1 MEMCDVTFHK
11 LQAILGFGDIRFF
24 IIGNSLLCFH
34 ILWVTMASAMVQ
46 SLLHHPTLL
55 PLSLLTY
62 RPIFVP
68 PDFHTKGYLQ
78 ESPGQRQRVHHF
90 LFVVKNN
97 RRR

>member
-62 RPIFVP
+62 RPI
-68 PDFHTKGYLQ
+68 L
-78 ESPGQRQRVHHF
+78 F
-90 LFVVKNN
+90 LLTSTPKDIIKSL
-97 RRR
+97 RDSKQDQTGLDRSAS

>member
-68 PDFHTKGYLQ
+68 PDFHTKGYFQ
-78 ESPGQRQRVHHF
+78 ESS
-90 LFVVKNN
+90 
-97 RRR
+97 